1 MVEGTGAPAAPP
13 DRTDEA
19 MERASELL
27 AEGMSRREVARLLT
41 ETHGLSRNDAYRL
54 VMELP

>member
-1 MVEGTGAPAAPP
+1 
-13 DRTDEA
+13 

-27 AEGMSRREVARLLT
+27 AEGMSRREVARLLA